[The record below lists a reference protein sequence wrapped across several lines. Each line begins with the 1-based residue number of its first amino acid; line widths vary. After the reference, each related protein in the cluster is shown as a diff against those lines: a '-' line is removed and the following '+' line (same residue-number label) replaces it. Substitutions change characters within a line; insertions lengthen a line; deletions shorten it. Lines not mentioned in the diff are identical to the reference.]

1 MPVRRQ
7 SPYVWVTWIT
17 KILAGED
24 SCEWASWFRA
34 NHENSSYKRIPPD
47 FDSATWQIKHTELLR
62 QTRMEYESKGYKV
75 FTQNQNMIRLQGR
88 TSILS
93 GIPDLVAVVDEI
105 GIVIDVKTGQPLT
118 SHVIQVLIYMYAL
131 SRTRG
136 KLKGLNLE
144 GRVVYPD
151 HEITVPLDS
160 VGKQFISSLGNLMLR
175 LADNKPAIRVPSER
189 ECGFCHITAE
199 DCPDRV
205 DSSESSSDS
214 VITEDF

>member
-62 QTRMEYESKGYKV
+62 QTRQEYESKGYKV

-88 TSILS
+88 TSMLS
-93 GIPDLVAVVDEI
+93 GIPDLIAVGDET
-105 GIVIDVKTGQPLT
+105 GVVIDVKTGQPLA

-131 SRTRG
+131 SHTGREF
-136 KLKGLNLE
+136 KGLKLE

-160 VGKQFISSLGNLMLR
+160 ADKQFISSLGNLMLR

-205 DSSESSSDS
+205 DSSEYSSDY